1 MFLSFVVDVSDL
13 FEFYFVSFVDID
25 ELLLLLMVVCNLY
38 FSYVIEYVFN
48 VYVYCLVLNMGI
60 YENNIII
67 LGDLFFKVVL
77 FINKEKS

>member
-1 MFLSFVVDVSDL
+1 
-13 FEFYFVSFVDID
+13 
-25 ELLLLLMVVCNLY
+25 MVVCNLY